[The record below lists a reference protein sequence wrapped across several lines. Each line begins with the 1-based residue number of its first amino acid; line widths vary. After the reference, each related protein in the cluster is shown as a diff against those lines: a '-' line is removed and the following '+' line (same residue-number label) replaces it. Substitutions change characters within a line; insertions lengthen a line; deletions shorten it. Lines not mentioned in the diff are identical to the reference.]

1 MQEENKEFWKTNIEL
16 SNTIRVM
23 RMELG
28 SLKEMKEKYEDKNK
42 TLSILFERGYRNEH
56 GLPIKEHEE

>member
-1 MQEENKEFWKTNIEL
+1 
-16 SNTIRVM
+16 M

-42 TLSILFERGYRNEH
+42 TLSVLFERGYINEH
-56 GLPIKEHEE
+56 GLPIEEHEE